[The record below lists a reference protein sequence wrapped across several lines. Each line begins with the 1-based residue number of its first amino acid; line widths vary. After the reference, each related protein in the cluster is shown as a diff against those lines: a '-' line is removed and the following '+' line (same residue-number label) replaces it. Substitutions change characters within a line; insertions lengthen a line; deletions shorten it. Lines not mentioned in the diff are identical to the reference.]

1 MLIQKRRIT
10 EIKKDSMRKET
21 KMKENKNIETDLIR
35 KSTRRKV
42 KEVSIRDQVE
52 FRRMKLNKN
61 K

>member
-1 MLIQKRRIT
+1 
-10 EIKKDSMRKET
+10 MRKET
-21 KMKENKNIETDLIR
+21 KMKVNKNIETDLIR